1 MCATGPRVDRV
12 GVEVE
17 RGLRAHE
24 LAPECQ
30 QALLEVAQRRRT
42 LRGTQ
47 SDRQDIGLESESC
60 DHAVEM
66 LPQRQAEISFQAI
79 PRLRRGEIIRVE
91 AGSRRHPVADLAREL

>member
-1 MCATGPRVDRV
+1 MRTGASVDCI

-17 RGLRAHE
+17 CGLRAYE

-42 LRGTQ
+42 FRGTQ
-47 SDRQDIGLESESC
+47 SDRQDIGLESEFC

-66 LPQRQAEISFQAI
+66 LPQRQAEISFQAL
-79 PRLRRGEIIRVE
+79 PGLCRGEIIRVK
-91 AGSRRHPVADLAREL
+91 AGSRRHPVVDLAREL